1 MKNAAKGNSLLAA
14 VSRAAA
20 PSPLPE
26 PTTASA
32 ASRRKP
38 QLSLSEPSNPRPGRV
53 GTKLIGGHFEP
64 AVARQL
70 RLIAAEEDTT
80 IQALLAEALDL
91 LFVKK
96 GKTRVSLS
104 GMGVREQ

>member
-26 PTTASA
+26 PTAST

-38 QLSLSEPSNPRPGRV
+38 KPSSSEPSNPRPGRV